1 MRRMGLIKRGLA
13 LALCGMLMIPAAGT
27 LWKPIIAKAGSTNLP
42 GGAGI
47 SGTQSDTT
55 GDTDNTNTAPES
67 LQTDQNDN
75 SSVNP
80 EPRSA
85 QDPAD
90 AGKDPKKED
99 NDKNSNEENE
109 TTDPAKALADEKLAA
124 QNVLDDYFELKK
136 SSIPEDKWSEAS
148 NAVSSSKTAINNC
161 KSSSGI
167 SDRLTEGKA
176 KVDSYIPAP
185 PSSEPEPEPE
195 PETTNNNI
203 MVGGDWVTPT
213 ANGGSQ
219 VSVVLPIVNMGRTH
233 VDNIVVTPQ
242 ISDDASKWPFEI
254 ETSNYT
260 QTIDMLPGTDDG
272 GDDMERRR
280 ELTWI
285 LRTRKDAPGG
295 YRPIVFDVT
304 FENEDHTLTTVN
316 LTTYVKVKG
325 TTGTSA
331 DGTASTPRVIVTG
344 FTTDP
349 EEVRAGE
356 TFTLT
361 LHMQNTSRSTA
372 VQNMLFDIQAASES
386 TDTTYVAAAFLPTA
400 GSSTIFVDR
409 IAAGATKDI
418 SMEMEARS
426 DLAQKPYV
434 VNVKMNYEDESVHA
448 YENTASVS
456 IPVRQEARVD
466 ISSIEVM
473 PDSIDVGNEAN
484 VMFSVYNIGKT
495 KLYNTSV
502 KFISDSVTGGDTY
515 LGNID
520 PGATSNVDAY
530 LSGAAATM
538 DDGIVKI
545 QITFED
551 EAGEATTIEKE
562 MTLFVNEMYFP
573 DDMEM
578 EGMYGEDMTDQQ
590 GGFKIWMV
598 IVPVVLIAAGI
609 IVFVVIRRKKKKK
622 ARELLELEEDLDD
635 ISDDDTDDLS
645 DDDDGIETEKLSPWK
660 KWKKRRA
667 EKRNGL

>member
-27 LWKPIIAKAGSTNLP
+27 LWKPINAKAGSAGLP
-42 GGAGI
+42 GGAGA
-47 SGTQSDTT
+47 GRPVLTPDDT
-55 GDTDNTNTAPES
+55 
-67 LQTDQNDN
+67 
-75 SSVNP
+75 
-80 EPRSA
+80 
-85 QDPAD
+85 AD
-90 AGKDPKKED
+90 ATYK
-99 NDKNSNEENE
+99 
-109 TTDPAKALADEKLAA
+109 
-124 QNVLDDYFELKK
+124 
-136 SSIPEDKWSEAS
+136 S
-148 NAVSSSKTAINNC
+148 NAVSLVNQHYLTKQKQIEAVGKKDEAEAAKNDAIALINDDTINSKTIID
-161 KSSSGI
+161 GI
-167 SDRLTEGKA
+167 VSDASAKFEQLTIE
-176 KVDSYIPAP
+176 DPEP
-185 PSSEPEPEPE
+185 EPTPEPEPE

-295 YRPIVFDVT
+295 YRPVVFDVT

-520 PGATSNVDAY
+520 PGATANVDAY

-578 EGMYGEDMTDQQ
+578 DGMYGEDMVDQQ

-598 IVPVVLIAAGI
+598 IVPVVLIAVGI

-645 DDDDGIETEKLSPWK
+645 DDDDGTETEKLSPWK

>member
-1 MRRMGLIKRGLA
+1 MRRMGLVKRGLA
-13 LALCGMLMIPAAGT
+13 LALCGMLMAPAGGM
-27 LWKPIIAKAGSTNLP
+27 LWKPMIAEAGGTGLEGGKAGIADPGSQGSTGEDANGNEP
-42 GGAGI
+42 
-47 SGTQSDTT
+47 
-55 GDTDNTNTAPES
+55 
-67 LQTDQNDN
+67 
-75 SSVNP
+75 VNP
-80 EPRSA
+80 ETLQAR
-85 QDPAD
+85 
-90 AGKDPKKED
+90 AGED
-99 NDKNSNEENE
+99 DENVDDKTQTPE
-109 TTDPAKALADEKLAA
+109 DPAKALADSKLAA
-124 QNVLDDYFELKK
+124 QNELDDYFELKK
-136 SSIPEDKWSEAS
+136 SSIPQEKWSEAS

-176 KVDSYIPAP
+176 KVDSYIPVP
-185 PSSEPEPEPE
+185 PEPEPEPE
-195 PETTNNNI
+195 PEPTTTNNNI
-203 MVGGDWVTPT
+203 MVGGNWITPV
-213 ANGGSQ
+213 ANGGGQ
-219 VSVVLPIVNMGRTH
+219 VSVVLPIVNMGRTR
-233 VDNIVVTPQ
+233 VKNVVVTPQ

-260 QTIDMLPGTDDG
+260 QTIDRLPGTDDG

-295 YRPIVFDVT
+295 YRPVVFDVT
-304 FENEDHTLTTVN
+304 FENDDHTLTTVN
-316 LTTYVKVKG
+316 LTTYVNVKG

-344 FTTDP
+344 FSTDP

-361 LHMQNTSRSTA
+361 LHMQNTSKATA

-495 KLYNTSV
+495 KLYNTSI
-502 KFISDSVTGGDTY
+502 KFIADSVSGGDTY
-515 LGNID
+515 LGNIE
-520 PGATSNVDAY
+520 PGATANVDAY

-545 QITFED
+545 EITFED

-573 DDMEM
+573 DDMM
-578 EGMYGEDMTDQQ
+578 MDDMYGEDMMEQQ
-590 GGFKIWMV
+590 GGFKIWWV
-598 IVPVVLIAAGI
+598 IVPAVLAVIGI
-609 IVFVVIRRKKKKK
+609 IIFVVIRKKKKK
-622 ARELLELEEDLDD
+622 KAQELQELEDDLEDLDE
-635 ISDDDTDDLS
+635 
-645 DDDDGIETEKLSPWK
+645 DGLGGRSEYEERNKETEKLSPWK